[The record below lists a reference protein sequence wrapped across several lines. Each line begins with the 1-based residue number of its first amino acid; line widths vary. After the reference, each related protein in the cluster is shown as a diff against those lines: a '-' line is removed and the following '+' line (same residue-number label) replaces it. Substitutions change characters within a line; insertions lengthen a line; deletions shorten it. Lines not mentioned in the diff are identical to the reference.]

1 MIVIASDKFKGTLSS
16 LEAGESI
23 RCGLAGLE
31 RDIRVVAMADGGEG
45 TAEALGAANVAGRY
59 YAFADADGALCAYV
73 PSCGEGML
81 WQSGLRQPALPVW
94 LRSTSPVGAAV
105 VEASR
110 ARAYDRIYIG
120 IGGTMTADCGLG
132 MFTEIKKAGIATD
145 NIIGLADVSAPLYS
159 SEGLSAISFL
169 AQKGAGDSD
178 VEFCRKFF
186 KALYSRYGSCN
197 DRHGGAGGGIGYAL
211 ETILGCTVIAGA
223 PFVLD
228 RAIAGMPAPELLVTG
243 EGRIDCQTLGGKVVG
258 AVRSYGKARGIPVA
272 AFCGSKEDGMS
283 MPNVFACVADGAPIP
298 ESPAESLEK
307 CACAAIE
314 EIRKLYT

>member
-16 LEAGESI
+16 IEAGESI

-31 RDIRVVAMADGGEG
+31 CDIRVVAMADGGEG
-45 TAEALGAANVAGRY
+45 TAEALGASNVAGRY

-81 WQSGLRQPALPVW
+81 WQNELRQPALPVW

-120 IGGTMTADCGLG
+120 IGGTMTADGGLG

-169 AQKGAGDSD
+169 AQKGASDSD

-186 KALYSRYGSCN
+186 KALYSRYGCCN

-228 RAIAGMPAPELLVTG
+228 RALAGMPAPELLVTG

-283 MPNVFACVADGAPIP
+283 MPNVFACVADGALIP

-307 CACAAIE
+307 CASAAIE